1 MLSVRDRDETDLWK
15 GRGPDQK
22 LHVTSVFQTLPS
34 RRRQSQ
40 HRNAYASEEGDQE
53 EEVPESQGDASN
65 S

>member
-22 LHVTSVFQTLPS
+22 LSSVFQTLPS